1 MMTHQTATGP
11 TASERAASE
20 RAASE
25 RAASERAAAERAAS
39 GADEAT
45 AWLAKHPDT
54 REVDAF
60 LIDLNGKAFGKRL
73 PVADLPGLY
82 AEGTT
87 MCAAMQLTDAQGTCW
102 DTAGLGFSDG
112 DPDAPCRPV
121 PGTLAPVPW
130 STEPRAQC
138 LMRFE
143 EPDGAL
149 LWYEPRTILGA
160 VVDRFAGLGLT
171 PVVALELEFYLVD
184 TARAEDGAPQP
195 PRSPVTGRASAA
207 GNVFGMAALD
217 EFAPVLDAILSAC
230 RAQGLPVTAISKEY
244 GPGQFEINLG
254 HRADALRAADE
265 AALLRRAV
273 TAAARVAGYDATF
286 MSKPYAE
293 GSGSGCQVNLS
304 LADATG
310 GNAFAGPEGARLIR
324 HAVAG
329 MQAMLPETMAVFAPN
344 LHAYRRFAP
353 DQFTPV
359 TLDWGE
365 NNRSVAF
372 RVPAGDGP
380 GRRIEHRAGGAEA
393 NPYLVTAAAL
403 AAAHHGIA
411 RRLEPTEP
419 ATGNAGAALDPTVPV
434 TLWSALD
441 AMQRAAVLPDYFG
454 QRYVDAYVHAKRS
467 EFDAFM
473 AAILPREYEWYL

>member
-1 MMTHQTATGP
+1 MEETDTDIG
-11 TASERAASE
+11 EVAAYL
-20 RAASE
+20 AA
-25 RAASERAAAERAAS
+25 
-39 GADEAT
+39 
-45 AWLAKHPDT
+45 HPDT
-54 REVDAF
+54 RAVDAF
-60 LIDLNGKAFGKRL
+60 LVDLNGKAFGKRL

-82 AEGTT
+82 ADGTT

-112 DPDAPCRPV
+112 DPDAPCRAI

-130 STEPRAQC
+130 APKPRAQC

-143 EPDGAL
+143 EPDGTL

-160 VVDRFAGLGLT
+160 VVDRFAELNLV
-171 PVVALELEFYLVD
+171 PVVALELEFYLID
-184 TARAEDGAPQP
+184 SERGEDGAPQP
-195 PRSPVTGRASAA
+195 PRSPVTGRANAA
-207 GNVFGMAALD
+207 GNVLGMAALD
-217 EFAPVLDAILSAC
+217 EFAPVLDAILSGC
-230 RAQGLPVTAISKEY
+230 RAQGLPVTTISKEY
-244 GPGQFEINLG
+244 GPGQFEINLT
-254 HRADALRAADE
+254 HRADPLRAADE

-273 TAAARVAGYDATF
+273 IAAARAAGYDATF

-293 GSGSGCQVNLS
+293 GSGSGAQVNLS
-304 LADATG
+304 FADG
-310 GNAFAGPEGARLIR
+310 DGENAFAGPDGDRLIR

-329 MQAMLPETMAVFAPN
+329 MQALLPETMTVFAPN

-393 NPYLVTAAAL
+393 NPYLIAAAAL

-419 ATGNAGAALDPTVPV
+419 AFGNAGAALDPAVPV

-441 AMQRAAVLPDYFG
+441 AMEAGAVLPDYFG
-454 QRYVDAYVHAKRS
+454 QRYVEAYVHAKRS
-467 EFDAFM
+467 EFEAFM